1 MWGRFLKHVGRAP
14 AILFRA
20 LARFPKFQEFRVFRK
35 PDCVPHSEKTPLRRP
50 QRAQPT
56 LYSDPA
62 PANGQEL
69 CRWASAAQQDVGENH
84 RTGHARKL
92 ASARRW
98 LNSSKKRPA
107 ILVAGGRRGLVGS
120 GTHFTRLR
128 GPRWRRWAPR
138 CQQRAAH
145 ARSAT
150 VCGGLGGA
158 IN

>member
-1 MWGRFLKHVGRAP
+1 MWGRFLKDFWGH
-14 AILFRA
+14 FRA

-69 CRWASAAQQDVGENH
+69 CRWASAAQRDVGENQ
-84 RTGHARKL
+84 RSGHARKL
-92 ASARRW
+92 SSARRW

-107 ILVAGGRRGLVGS
+107 VLVAGGRRGFVVSPGVLGFLRVSRGLVS
-120 GTHFTRLR
+120 
-128 GPRWRRWAPR
+128 
-138 CQQRAAH
+138 
-145 ARSAT
+145 
-150 VCGGLGGA
+150 
-158 IN
+158 